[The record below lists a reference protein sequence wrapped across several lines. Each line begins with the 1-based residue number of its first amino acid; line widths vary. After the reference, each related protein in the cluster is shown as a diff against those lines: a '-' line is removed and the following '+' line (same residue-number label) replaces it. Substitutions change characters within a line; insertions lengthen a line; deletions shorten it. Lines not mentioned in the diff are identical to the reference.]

1 MYELLFL
8 IQICFSI
15 SLIKDGKTGASRYF
29 YRYFKPEMLAYTH
42 RQYIKDAVFLSK

>member
-15 SLIKDGKTGASRYF
+15 SLIRDGKTGASIVSYLQIF
-29 YRYFKPEMLAYTH
+29 
-42 RQYIKDAVFLSK
+42 